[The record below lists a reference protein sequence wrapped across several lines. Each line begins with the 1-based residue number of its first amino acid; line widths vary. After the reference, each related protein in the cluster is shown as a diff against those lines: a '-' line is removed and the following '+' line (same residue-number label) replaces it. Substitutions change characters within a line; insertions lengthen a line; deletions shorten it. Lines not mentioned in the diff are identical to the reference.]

1 MRFYERAEMER
12 IGPILVMKRPYFQEF
27 FSFFLYSYFVMNE
40 NNVTEVSYYCI
51 TDCLSI
57 IRSQRMYQFEPF
69 FYLEINQMLYL

>member
-1 MRFYERAEMER
+1 MRFYERTEMEG
-12 IGPILVMKRPYFQEF
+12 IEPISVTKRPYFQEF

-40 NNVTEVSYYCI
+40 NNVTEVSYYSI

-57 IRSQRMYQFEPF
+57 IRSQRMYQFESF

>member
-1 MRFYERAEMER
+1 MCFYEITEMER
-12 IGPILVMKRPYFQEF
+12 IGPISMTKRPYSQEF

-40 NNVTEVSYYCI
+40 NNVIEVSYYTI

-57 IRSQRMYQFEPF
+57 IRSQRMYQFESF

>member
-1 MRFYERAEMER
+1 MRFYERTEMEG
-12 IGPILVMKRPYFQEF
+12 IGPISVMKRPHFQEF

-40 NNVTEVSYYCI
+40 NNVIEVSYYTI

-57 IRSQRMYQFEPF
+57 IRSQRMYLFESF